1 MPAPRPPAQSRARKS
16 TVPDPDLYGDDPDP
30 SSDDQPPPPKRAKP
44 APPASKQL
52 SRRGSKGPQPVRGT
66 VIADNG
72 RRRSTRLS
80 NEHAPDDDDLPVADS
95 SSSRA
100 NNASTSAPARK
111 PKPLSKAKK
120 RLHRDDRSASDPDD
134 AADEPDQPPAPAPSR
149 SKSSAKRPRVAPG
162 QDADDDNASSSRA
175 TAAAP
180 VASSSSGAP
189 PAPAPARRGFV
200 PRAVADLAQ
209 RVNKPPPTYAA
220 ALVDDDDD
228 AGDGAADPFPF
239 TTNPP
244 TPHAKKKSQGAA
256 GGKAASAAKGKGKGK
271 APRVVQPASPTSDA
285 EDDNAAGSDS
295 DVTPDS
301 AALPPSHA
309 AAASTSARRARPDAT
324 PPRAQGRHPLPHD
337 AAAAADGRASVH
349 VHETPVQVKNIAFR
363 AGAGPGTPATVQRT
377 MSGSGA
383 ASARRNSVR
392 GSATRGSSIGGGFD
406 AVPHPQ
412 VADDKL
418 YRSTDASD
426 PLAKRLR
433 ALLSWASQRTRGRV
447 LAPSGLGDKGEGD
460 EVERAAREIVDSWV
474 DDVCRLKVDTSVPF
488 SEPSASQDPA
498 TLPPHPQNEA
508 NAARLGELEAA
519 YAAIAQEQAR
529 RHALEPTYQA
539 FFDRRSA
546 AHDAAPAPQRAWD
559 DPVKMARTLD
569 TSSTS
574 LAATDPP
581 LSALPLSSLADAR
594 ALGQRVLAGDLS
606 LAPSSVASPSPAT
619 DRPEIQR
626 ALVGTAQLAHVAH
639 RLEGFVRAASA
650 YVRHRGKETHAVL
663 GQLGAGAAAPGAAA
677 AGGEG
682 AGLAA
687 AAAAAAVGG
696 AAAGS
701 SGGSTQAGAGVDA
714 RDLLR
719 AIAGADTARR

>member
-16 TVPDPDLYGDDPDP
+16 TVPDPDLYGDDQDP
-30 SSDDQPPPPKRAKP
+30 SSDDHPPPPKRAKP
-44 APPASKQL
+44 APPSSKQL

-72 RRRSTRLS
+72 RRRSSRLS
-80 NEHAPDDDDLPVADS
+80 NEGPPADPDDNSPAAAES

-100 NNASTSAPARK
+100 RNTSTSAPARK
-111 PKPLSKAKK
+111 PKPVTKAKK
-120 RLHRDDRSASDPDD
+120 RPHRDDRSSSDPGDD
-134 AADEPDQPPAPAPSR
+134 ADEPELPPAPAPAR
-149 SKSSAKRPRVAPG
+149 SKSSAKRPRVAP
-162 QDADDDNASSSRA
+162 DDDSDAHQASSSRGA
-175 TAAAP
+175 GAAP
-180 VASSSSGAP
+180 VASGSGGTA

-220 ALVDDDDD
+220 ALVDDDADS
-228 AGDGAADPFPF
+228 ADGAADPFPF

-244 TPHAKKKSQGAA
+244 TPHAKKKVQGA
-256 GGKAASAAKGKGKGK
+256 GGTKAATAAKGKGK
-271 APRVVQPASPTSDA
+271 APRAVRPVSPRSASDA

-309 AAASTSARRARPDAT
+309 ATTSTSSRRARPAAT

-337 AAAAADGRASVH
+337 ADGRASVH

-363 AGAGPGTPATVQRT
+363 AGAGPGTPATAQRT
-377 MSGSGA
+377 MTGSGGGG
-383 ASARRNSVR
+383 SARRNSVR

-460 EVERAAREIVDSWV
+460 EVERAAREIVDGWV
-474 DDVCRLKVDTSVPF
+474 EDVCRLKVDTSVPF

-508 NAARLGELEAA
+508 NAVRLGELEAA

-546 AHDAAPAPQRAWD
+546 AHDTALAPQRAWD

-574 LAATDPP
+574 LAAVDPP

-594 ALGQRVLAGDLS
+594 ALGQRVLAGA
-606 LAPSSVASPSPAT
+606 LALPVSASASPSPAT
-619 DRPEIQR
+619 DRPEIQH
-626 ALVGTAQLAHVAH
+626 ALVGTVQLAHAAH

-650 YVRHRGKETHAVL
+650 YVRHRGRETHAVL
-663 GQLGAGAAAPGAAA
+663 GQLGGSAVVPGSAA

-687 AAAAAAVGG
+687 ALVGG
-696 AAAGS
+696 AAGAG
-701 SGGSTQAGAGVDA
+701 GAAATGGAGVDA

-719 AIAGADTARR
+719 AIAGADVARR

>member
-30 SSDDQPPPPKRAKP
+30 SSDDQPPPLKRAKP
-44 APPASKQL
+44 APASKAL

-72 RRRSTRLS
+72 RRRSSRLS
-80 NEHAPDDDDLPVADS
+80 NEHAPADDDSPAAPAES

-100 NNASTSAPARK
+100 NNTAAAPPAPK
-111 PKPLSKAKK
+111 PKPLRKTKK
-120 RLHRDDRSASDPDD
+120 RPHRDERSASDPDD
-134 AADEPDQPPAPAPSR
+134 DADEPEHPPAPAPSR
-149 SKSSAKRPRVAPG
+149 SKSSTKRPRVAPD
-162 QDADDDNASSSRA
+162 QDADAPQASSSRGA
-175 TAAAP
+175 AAAP
-180 VASSSSGAP
+180 VASGSSGAA

-200 PRAVADLAQ
+200 PRAVADLAH

-220 ALVDDDDD
+220 ALVDDDADS
-228 AGDGAADPFPF
+228 ADGAADPFPF

-244 TPHAKKKSQGAA
+244 TPHAKKKTQGS
-256 GGKAASAAKGKGKGK
+256 GGSKAATAAKGKGK
-271 APRVVQPASPTSDA
+271 APRAVRPASPASASDDA
-285 EDDNAAGSDS
+285 EDAAAAAGSDS

-309 AAASTSARRARPDAT
+309 ATASTSARRSRTVTT

-337 AAAAADGRASVH
+337 ADGRASVH

-363 AGAGPGTPATVQRT
+363 AGAGPGTPATAQRT
-377 MSGSGA
+377 MTGSGGA
-383 ASARRNSVR
+383 AGGSARRNSVR

-460 EVERAAREIVDSWV
+460 EVERAAREIVDGWV
-474 DDVCRLKVDTSVPF
+474 EDVCRLKVDTSVPF

-569 TSSTS
+569 TSSAA
-574 LAATDPP
+574 LAAVDPP
-581 LSALPLSSLADAR
+581 RSGLPLSSLADAR
-594 ALGQRVLAGDLS
+594 ALGQRVLSGA
-606 LAPSSVASPSPAT
+606 LALPASAAASPSPAT
-619 DRPEIQR
+619 DRPEIQH
-626 ALVGTAQLAHVAH
+626 ALVGTAQLAHAAH
-639 RLEGFVRAASA
+639 RLQGFVRAASA
-650 YVRHRGKETHAVL
+650 YVRHRGRETHAAL
-663 GQLGAGAAAPGAAA
+663 GQLGGAGSAGAATAA

-687 AAAAAAVGG
+687 AAAAAG
-696 AAAGS
+696 AAPTGA
-701 SGGSTQAGAGVDA
+701 QGAGVDV

-719 AIAGADTARR
+719 AIAGADSARR